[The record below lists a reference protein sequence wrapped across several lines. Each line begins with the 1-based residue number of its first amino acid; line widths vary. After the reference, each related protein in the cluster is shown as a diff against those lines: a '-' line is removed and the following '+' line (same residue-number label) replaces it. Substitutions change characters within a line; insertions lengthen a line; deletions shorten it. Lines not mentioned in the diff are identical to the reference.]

1 MVMAMKLKAFCIYH
15 REDIDKRFTEE
26 QKQKLL
32 DHHAKALMIA
42 NWNSTAKELEE
53 FLTNCHNGYKH
64 VANQL
69 FSYACFIRGNTEGIS
84 LVSLIIISVLP
95 LE

>member
-1 MVMAMKLKAFCIYH
+1 MAMKVQVKLVIAIIMVMAMKLKAFCIYH

-42 NWNSTAKELEE
+42 N
-53 FLTNCHNGYKH
+53 
-64 VANQL
+64 
-69 FSYACFIRGNTEGIS
+69 
-84 LVSLIIISVLP
+84 
-95 LE
+95 